1 MPCCGQKRLA
11 PSPAQ
16 VPASNQHWM
25 RPAARV
31 NTAVFE
37 YLGNRVLTVI
47 GQGTGRQY
55 RFVGHGARLTVD
67 GRDRS
72 SLAAVPGLRVLP
84 ARP

>member
-11 PSPAQ
+11 QSPAKA
-16 VPASNQHWM
+16 PASNQHWM

-31 NTAVFE
+31 GTAVFE
-37 YLGNRVLTVI
+37 YLGNRVLTVV

-67 GRDRS
+67 ERDRS
-72 SLAAVPGLRVLP
+72 SLAAVPGLRLLS
-84 ARP
+84 ARL